1 MGVVITE
8 LRIVPAWLAAAK
20 HLEANGREY
29 RNVVLEIEYPNELPP
44 GDRAVLDQVDAAL
57 LANTDDLSI
66 RTVATTIFPQAI
78 YDRLGPD
85 KFAARFLQIMTRAK
99 KKNTWGT
106 YATRMLSRRGRAP
119 GSTFNPLEQ
128 IIFKL
133 KRASTDGHG
142 YRSNYELGV
151 HLAEELDET
160 EYEVACELPT
170 YESAIDGA
178 KVSNMPCLSHLTFK
192 MMDGG
197 RLDLTA
203 IYRSHYYAA
212 RALGNLVGLS
222 QLMSYVAKE
231 SGLKV
236 GTLTCISTH
245 AVLDLKAW
253 GGVGKGKALLDGLH
267 IE

>member
-8 LRIVPAWLAAAK
+8 PRIVPAWLAAAR

-29 RNVVLEIEYPNELPP
+29 RNIVLEIEQPQELPP

-57 LANTDDLSI
+57 LAHTDDLSI
-66 RTVATTIFPQAI
+66 KTVATTIFPQAL

-85 KFAARFLQIMTRAK
+85 EFADRFLKIMKRAK
-99 KKNTWGT
+99 KSGTWGT
-106 YATRMLSRRGRAP
+106 YAMRMLQRRGRAP

-170 YESAIDGA
+170 YESAIEGA
-178 KVSNMPCLSHLTFK
+178 KVSNIPCLSHLTFK
-192 MMDGG
+192 MTKDG

-222 QLMSYVAKE
+222 QLLSYVAQE
-231 SGLKV
+231 SGLEV

-245 AVLDLKAW
+245 AVLDFKAW
-253 GGVGKGKALLDGLH
+253 GGVKVGKALLDGLH
-267 IE
+267 IA